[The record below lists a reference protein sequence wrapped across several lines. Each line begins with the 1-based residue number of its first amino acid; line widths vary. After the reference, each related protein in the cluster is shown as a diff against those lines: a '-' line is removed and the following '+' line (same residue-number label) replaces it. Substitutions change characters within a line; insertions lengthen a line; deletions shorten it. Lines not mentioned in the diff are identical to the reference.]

1 MSKIICDICGTSYPE
16 TATQCPICGC
26 VLAPDDVVYK
36 NAENE
41 YIGCQECIESREAIE
56 LTFENCD

>member
-1 MSKIICDICGTSYPE
+1 MNDIII
-16 TATQCPICGC
+16 CPICGC

-41 YIGCQECIESREAIE
+41 YIGCQECVDSREAIE
-56 LTFENCD
+56 LTFENYD

>member
-1 MSKIICDICGTSYPE
+1 MNDTII
-16 TATQCPICGC
+16 CPICGC
-26 VLAPDDVVYK
+26 VLAPDDTVYK

>member
-1 MSKIICDICGTSYPE
+1 MLKVLKVKIMNDIIIV
-16 TATQCPICGC
+16 CPVCGC

-56 LTFENCD
+56 LTFENCN